1 MIDEI
6 KFCKI
11 QEKDATDRT
20 WETVAIF
27 INNREIVDIINEAE
41 IVLWDEKSEYIHQLP
56 SDLYIRLKDAIESD
70 EYNHEAE
77 ILCCICGVIECW
89 SPIVHI
95 SVDENYI
102 YWDKFTHNHLEGT
115 YNLSFKFNK
124 LSFMNEFE
132 KLKKWAQE

>member
-1 MIDEI
+1 M
-6 KFCKI
+6 
-11 QEKDATDRT
+11 
-20 WETVAIF
+20 
-27 INNREIVDIINEAE
+27 
-41 IVLWDEKSEYIHQLP
+41 KSNSAKYKKP
-56 SDLYIRLKDAIESD
+56 SELYIRLKDAIESD
-70 EYNHEAE
+70 EYDHEAE